1 LSGEKI
7 IASLLL
13 ACLCIWAQ
21 AQDGYSISSYDV
33 HIRVNKDASLDIK
46 ETISVHFDISS
57 HGIYRMIP
65 YKYKLQPL
73 KTGEEKADRQFE
85 SGGFTRVFIEDI
97 NVKGW
102 KYKTSNVN
110 GYKEIKIGDKNKYVD
125 GDQEYVI
132 TYKVLNAINFFKDRS
147 EFYYNLIGDK
157 WNANI
162 DKVNFQI
169 ELYNSLTEEP
179 AYFIASGY
187 SGSREIIPVPAGKAT
202 LY

>member
-1 LSGEKI
+1 MKKI

-13 ACLCIWAQ
+13 ACSCIWAQ
-21 AQDGYSISSYDV
+21 AQDGYSINNYDV

-73 KTGEEKADRQFE
+73 KNGAEKADRQFE

-125 GDQEYVI
+125 GDQEYII
-132 TYKVLNAINFFKDRS
+132 TYKVLNAINFFIYLYLFSDMVYIQVKH
-147 EFYYNLIGDK
+147 
-157 WNANI
+157 
-162 DKVNFQI
+162 
-169 ELYNSLTEEP
+169 ELQ
-179 AYFIASGY
+179 
-187 SGSREIIPVPAGKAT
+187 
-202 LY
+202 